1 MGTLYKVILIG
12 LCTAFSSLSASA
24 DECSYPNVSFEEEA
38 ITPSAKLTSLLAQLR
53 QMGSFSLPYVQT
65 KRIAVLTKPLVSSG
79 IFSLREGK
87 EIEFKQE
94 RPFPQRVI
102 VKADE
107 LVREAEG
114 KRESVDMRSLPQG
127 SKMTV
132 ALLSLFSSDAPRMLE
147 LFSIGISQREK
158 RSLVLLT
165 PKDPELKRYLN
176 TLSMTAS
183 KRIEKIVVCESN
195 GDSTVIEFSEK

>member
-1 MGTLYKVILIG
+1 MGTLHKVIL
-12 LCTAFSSLSASA
+12 LTSCLAFTPLYALA
-24 DECSYPNVSFEEEA
+24 EECSYSDISFEEEA
-38 ITPSAKLTSLLAQLR
+38 ITPSPKLTALLARLR
-53 QMGSFSLPYVQT
+53 QIGSFSIPYIQT
-65 KRIAVLTKPLVSSG
+65 KRIPVLSKPLISSG
-79 IFSLREGK
+79 IFTLREGK
-87 EIEFKQE
+87 EIEFRQE
-94 RPFPQRVI
+94 RPFSQKVI

-107 LVREAEG
+107 LVRESEG
-114 KRESVDMRSLPQG
+114 KRESWNMKSLPQG
-127 SKMTV
+127 AKMTV

-147 LFSIGISQREK
+147 LFTIGISDREK

-176 TLSMTAS
+176 TLAVTAT